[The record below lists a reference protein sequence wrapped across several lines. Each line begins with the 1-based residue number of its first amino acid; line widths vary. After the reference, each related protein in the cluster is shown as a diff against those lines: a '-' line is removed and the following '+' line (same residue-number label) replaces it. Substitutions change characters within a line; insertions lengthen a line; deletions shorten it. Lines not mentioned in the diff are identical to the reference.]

1 MKSNLLQLSVLLA
14 VTTFG
19 ASAHAQPRPAV
30 PAPQPKAVAKPLL
43 SLGPANAVPKAPP
56 NKMTPA
62 EMAAFEKRNGGAQ
75 NFGKPFVIPA
85 PSKSQPYL
93 LGAPSLPSKPAIVIP
108 SRK

>member
-1 MKSNLLQLSVLLA
+1 MTSILLRFSVLLA

-30 PAPQPKAVAKPLL
+30 PAPQPKAAAKPLP
-43 SLGPANAVPKAPP
+43 SLGPANAVPKAPL

-62 EMAAFEKRNGGAQ
+62 EMAAYEKRNGGAQ
-75 NFGKPFVIPA
+75 NFGKPSVIPA
-85 PSKSQPYL
+85 PSNSQPYL